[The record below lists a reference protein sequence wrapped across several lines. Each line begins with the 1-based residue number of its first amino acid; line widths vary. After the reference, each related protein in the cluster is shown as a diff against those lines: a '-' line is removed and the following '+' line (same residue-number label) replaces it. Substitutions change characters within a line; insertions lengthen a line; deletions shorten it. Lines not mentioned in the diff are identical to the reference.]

1 MASADR
7 ITSTKNPLV
16 RRFRGAAM
24 GEQPDVLVADG
35 AHLAEEAL
43 AAGLTPLEFAWS
55 DKLLQRDGKRLL
67 SRLRSTP
74 ATEHPCSDQ
83 VVERLSHLKSH
94 QGVVLMVRRP
104 RIRLEDLAQA
114 ETETEKPLVVV
125 AAGVQDPGNL
135 GALIRCAEAAGA
147 SGFLALAG
155 SASPYR
161 DKAVR
166 GSMGSVFRLPCVAG
180 VSIDSAVAFLENSR
194 LQVVV
199 ADQGAAGGKSPWD
212 AELTIPTAVVLG
224 SEGGGVPAPLRKIA
238 AVTVRIPIAD
248 PVDSLNV
255 AVAAG
260 VLLFEAQRQR
270 SLRPS

>member
-1 MASADR
+1 MGSTDR

-16 RRFRGAAM
+16 RRFRAAAT
-24 GEQPDVLVADG
+24 GEQAGRLVADG
-35 AHLAEEAL
+35 FHLAQEAL
-43 AAGLTPLEFAWS
+43 AADLVPVEFAWS
-55 DKLLQRDGKRLL
+55 EKLLQRDGEGLL
-67 SRLRSTP
+67 ARLRRTP
-74 ATEHPCSDQ
+74 ATEHACSDQ
-83 VVERLSHLKSH
+83 VVERLSHLKTH
-94 QGVVLMVRRP
+94 QGVVLMVRQP
-104 RIRLEDLAQA
+104 QVELEDLAQG
-114 ETETEKPLVVV
+114 ERPLVVV

-180 VSIDSAVAFLENSR
+180 VGIDVAVTFLEKSG

-199 ADQGAAGGKSPWD
+199 ADQGAGVGKSLWD
-212 AELTIPTAVVLG
+212 ADLTGPTVVVLG

-260 VLLFEAQRQR
+260 VLLFEARRQR
-270 SLRPS
+270 S